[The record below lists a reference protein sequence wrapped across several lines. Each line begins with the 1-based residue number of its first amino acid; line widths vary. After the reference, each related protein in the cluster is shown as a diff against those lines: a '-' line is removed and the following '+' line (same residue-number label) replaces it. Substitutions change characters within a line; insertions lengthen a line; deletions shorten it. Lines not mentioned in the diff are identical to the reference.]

1 MNLRDLSARGVGI
14 SCLLLQTP
22 SVALQQYIQDALK
35 SKYKVTKDA
44 IISIDT
50 KSDLKKIK
58 DVIGVKPP
66 FSDKWYVQIDLGK
79 FNDKSLPQLI
89 QQSGSCVFLLLS
101 PNYGVYKNIKKE
113 LSKIPDFRDM
123 YVTYLKRSDFI
134 YLYDRYSKKVKLSKP
149 LLDWFIKG
157 YSGDI
162 DSVFTLFGL
171 LKQGEIFNNRQKIA
185 NACGLG
191 SLSVEGYIFDLLKP
205 LSGSAKGFNLT
216 IKNRIKTG
224 IALGENLDWATLYNF
239 INHTLKCFCHIK
251 MLMMSGVIYRDIR
264 KLPSGYDEKALYRYQ
279 RFIWRLKEIPLS
291 EILILRQ
298 CVGNRVWRNELG
310 LFNFV
315 YNYYALKGVKLLNIA

>member
-1 MNLRDLSARGVGI
+1 MNLREISAKGVGI

-22 SVALQQYIQDALK
+22 SIALQQYIQDALK

-44 IISIDT
+44 VISIDT

-79 FNDKSLPQLI
+79 FNDKGLPQLI

-101 PNYGVYKNIKKE
+101 PNYGIYKSIKKE
-113 LSKIPDFRDM
+113 FSKLHDFRDM
-123 YVTYLKRSDFI
+123 YITYLRRSDFI
-134 YLYDRYSKKVKLSKP
+134 YLYDRYSKKSKLSKP

-162 DSVFTLFGL
+162 DSVFTLFNL
-171 LKQGEIFNNRQKIA
+171 LSQGEVFANRQKIA

-205 LSGSAKGFNLT
+205 LSGSASGFKTT

-224 IALGENLDWATLYNF
+224 IALGENLDWVSLYYF
-239 INHTLKCFCHIK
+239 INHALKCFCHIK
-251 MLMMSGVIYRDIR
+251 MLMMSGIIYRDIR
-264 KLPSGYDEKALYRYQ
+264 KLPKGYDEKALCRYQ

-298 CVGNRVWRNELG
+298 CMGNGVWLNELG

-315 YNYYALKGVKLLNIA
+315 YNYYALKGISLLEVS